1 VFKTCYLTVRRFAP
15 VPVLAWMD
23 RVENS
28 PSGSRLAHGVFWSGV
43 GAVASRLL
51 TLLATIVV
59 AQHLGKSV
67 FGELGIIQSTLSM
80 FATFATF
87 GVGLTATKHI
97 AEYRQKDPER
107 AGRVIALSNVVSLVC
122 GCSVGLLIIVLAPWV
137 ARRCLEAPQL
147 SGLIAIS
154 AAGLLFV
161 VLNEAQVGTLS
172 GLEAFRRQATIQAIG
187 GGVAFPILVAGVHFF
202 GLTGAVCALVAN
214 LGVLVFL
221 NHVGIRKEAA
231 RLGISIVWKGCFQE
245 RGLIWRYN
253 LPTLCCG
260 AVYVPSMWLAN
271 MILVRMP
278 GGYAE
283 MGIFSAADRLRTAI
297 MFLPGLLG
305 GVALPMLASLSAK
318 SDIGRYR
325 KVFWANIAISISASL
340 AVAVPIALAARWIMS
355 SYGAGFAEGRWVLV
369 LLCAT
374 AVTHAAYW
382 IVSQSMVSKGR
393 VWTMFTLNL
402 GWAILLL
409 SWTWILRHQG
419 AKGLAV
425 SYLIADSFRLIAA
438 LGVCRHLLAR
448 RPAQPEIVTDTTP
461 THS

>member
-1 VFKTCYLTVRRFAP
+1 MLRASYLTLRRFLPASL
-15 VPVLAWMD
+15 LAWVD
-23 RVENS
+23 RVERS
-28 PSGSRLAHGVFWSGV
+28 PYGLRLAHGVFWSGL

-59 AQHLGKSV
+59 AQHLGKSL

-107 AGRVIALSNVVSLVC
+107 AGRVIALSHVVSLIC
-122 GCSVGLLIIVLAPWV
+122 GCTVGLLIVALAPSV
-137 ARRCLEAPQL
+137 ASRCLEAPHL
-147 SGLIAIS
+147 AGLIAVS

-161 VLNEAQVGTLS
+161 VVNEAQVGTLS
-172 GLEAFRRQATIQAIG
+172 GLEAFRCQAKIQAISG
-187 GGVAFPILVAGVHFF
+187 IAAFPIMLAGVHFF
-202 GLTGAVCALVAN
+202 GLTGAVCALVIN

-221 NHVGIRKEAA
+221 NFVGIRKEAV
-231 RLGISIVWKGCFQE
+231 RLGIPIIWKGFFQE
-245 RGLIWRYN
+245 KGLIWRYN

-318 SDIGRYR
+318 SDVGRYR
-325 KVFWANIAISISASL
+325 KVLSANLAISISLSL
-340 AVAVPIALAARWIMS
+340 AVAAPIALLARWIMA
-355 SYGAGFAEGRWVLV
+355 SYGPEFAEGRWVLV
-369 LLCAT
+369 ILCAT

-382 IVSQSMVSKGR
+382 IVSQSLVSKGR
-393 VWTMFTLNL
+393 VWTIFGMNL
-402 GWAILLL
+402 GWAVLLL
-409 SWTWILRHQG
+409 GTTWLLRGHG
-419 AKGLAV
+419 ARGLAV
-425 SYLIADSFRLIAA
+425 AYLAADVFRLLVGLIVSRRLLTGAEAGVPAA
-438 LGVCRHLLAR
+438 GSITATVG
-448 RPAQPEIVTDTTP
+448 
-461 THS
+461 